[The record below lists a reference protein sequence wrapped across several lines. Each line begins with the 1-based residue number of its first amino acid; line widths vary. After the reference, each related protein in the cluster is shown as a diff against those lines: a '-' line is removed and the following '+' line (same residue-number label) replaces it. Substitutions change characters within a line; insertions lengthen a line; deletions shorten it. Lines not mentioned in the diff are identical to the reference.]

1 MSVPTN
7 ETNSEKTETAPT
19 DHRVVVFGVPDEN
32 TPLKNVLIDVAG
44 MDAAT
49 AQVTTRSLPGLLPGA
64 LSQHQA
70 ASVAASIREIGLSAV
85 AVPALEVPNLSQ
97 ATQIHHVR
105 VGDGS
110 VEIIDTSDQ
119 HYSVASESIQV
130 ISVGVVPS
138 TAPGHR
144 RPASSLAMG
153 SSHHSWNDGA
163 HVPPRKRP
171 EAFIVLSTGSVLLL
185 ASDEMNYEYLGNR
198 KSTSSNANFARLIS
212 DLTELAESAWV
223 TPSTRALL
231 DRGPVRHFEFRSRD
245 DFRGY
250 TEFQT
255 LLRGQLGQQR

>member
-7 ETNSEKTETAPT
+7 ETNLEKSETTPI

-32 TPLKNVLIDVAG
+32 TPLKNVLIGVAG

-49 AQVTTRSLPGLLPGA
+49 AQLTTRSLPGLLPGA

-70 ASVAASIREIGLSAV
+70 ASVATSIREIGLNAV
-85 AVPALEVPNLSQ
+85 AVPALEVPSLSQ
-97 ATQIHHVR
+97 ARQIHHVR
-105 VGDGS
+105 SGDGS
-110 VEIIDTSDQ
+110 LEIIDTSDR
-119 HYSVASESIQV
+119 HYSCASETIQI

-153 SSHHSWNDGA
+153 SSHHSWNDGV

-171 EAFIVLSTGSVLLL
+171 EAFIVLSTGPVLLL

-198 KSTSSNANFARLIS
+198 KSTSSNVNFARLIS
-212 DLTELAESAWV
+212 DLTERAESAWV
-223 TPSTRALL
+223 TPSTRAFL
-231 DRGPVRHFEFRSRD
+231 DRGPVRHYEFRSRD

-255 LLRGQLGQQR
+255 LLSGQLGQQR